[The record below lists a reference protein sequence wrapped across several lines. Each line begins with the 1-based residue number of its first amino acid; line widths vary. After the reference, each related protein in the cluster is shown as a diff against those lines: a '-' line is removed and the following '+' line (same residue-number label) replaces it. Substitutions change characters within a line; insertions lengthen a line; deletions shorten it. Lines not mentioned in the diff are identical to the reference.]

1 MDFGENLKHAR
12 EQKGY
17 TQQHLAD
24 ELYVTR
30 QAVSKW
36 ECGKRYPDLLTT
48 KCIANILG
56 VTIDSLVSNDEMEHF
71 SEKQGVIQGQIGGK
85 IISSVYAIITLLSFV
100 ELVQGVVSLIGN
112 YKDFAFADYQLKPM
126 LFAPVLL
133 YSIISALSLVA
144 FFKSVKDSITPKV
157 AGLIGMIFYS
167 YDALQMVATMAF
179 NKPVWQMIIM
189 VYIIIMFMLIIHAY
203 FFGGK
208 SKLAYLIYFGCIA
221 SSVYS
226 IASVVFMI
234 NAMSSFNVQK
244 VYITYIVGLLINLSF
259 PLILVIQ
266 TIILEKKRK
275 LCNK

>member
-36 ECGKRYPDLLTT
+36 ECGTRYPDLLTT

-56 VTIDSLVSNDEMEHF
+56 VTIDSLVSNDEMEQF
-71 SEKQGVIQGQIGGK
+71 AEKQGVIQGQIGGK

-100 ELVQGVVSLIGN
+100 ELVQGIVSLIGN
-112 YKDFAFADYQLKPM
+112 YKDIAIADNQLKLM
-126 LFAPVLL
+126 LIAPVLL
-133 YSIISALSLVA
+133 YLIIGALSFVA
-144 FFKSVKDSITPKV
+144 FIKSVKDTITPKV

-167 YDALQMVATMAF
+167 YDALRMVVTMAF

-189 VYIIIMFMLIIHAY
+189 VYIIIIFMLIIRAY

-208 SKLAYLIYFGCIA
+208 NKLAYLICFGCIA

-226 IASVVFMI
+226 IVSVVVMM
-234 NAMSSFNVQK
+234 NAMSSFNVAK

-266 TIILEKKRK
+266 AIMLEKKRK